1 MMLVEFAYISHFIYL
16 GVSPPPSLL
25 LLHHLLL
32 QVTWNDA
39 AGYGFDDVGHD
50 GDGDKEARDVIEDER
65 RRGRVRV
72 FEGAPHA
79 FPERQVARPTLPVLR
94 KLVFLHAFGILPLPV
109 FVVLVTTV
117 ADDVGHDAEKR
128 QLVVVS

>member
-1 MMLVEFAYISHFIYL
+1 MA
-16 GVSPPPSLL
+16 SPPPLL
-25 LLHHLLL
+25 LPFSPG
-32 QVTWNDA
+32 TWNDA